1 MKISTHIKDGKATLT
16 RGTANE
22 KDVAQK
28 RHASSYPSSS
38 ASSSVSSP
46 LSSPPSSSASV
57 GVSSQLS
64 SPPSSSASVGVS
76 PQYRAPI
83 KHNMHRRK
91 TGHDYSRPG
100 AYLITVETTD
110 RQRLLGTLQGDSPNT
125 AQIAPT
131 TLGETVIAEFR
142 AIERKVQES
151 AGCQVQVLQYQLM
164 PDHFHGI
171 LYIREQ
177 LPQGWH
183 LGKIIGAWKGACSRA
198 YWEASSSSALSSV
211 SSQLSSPP
219 SSSALSS
226 VSSPLSSPP
235 PSSDSSSVSSPLS
248 SPPSSSA
255 SVGVSPQER
264 SPLFS
269 AGYNDRPLTA
279 PGQLQ
284 GWISYLRDNPRRL
297 WLKHHYPDRLRK
309 VYNFTIGDSQ
319 TRYTAVG
326 NTFLLK
332 YPERQQVRCHRN
344 LTEEQIHNEVN
355 HYLHIARTGV
365 VLVSPF
371 ISPAEKAVYEACYKE
386 QLPMVRLVKRAL
398 DGKFVYPQGR
408 DFDACAQGFLVVLAP
423 FATGSENAAD
433 LRISRT
439 QCLTLNDCAAELA
452 SSVSRRISDEYN
464 GYVPQQISP

>member
-1 MKISTHIKDGKATLT
+1 M
-16 RGTANE
+16 
-22 KDVAQK
+22 
-28 RHASSYPSSS
+28 
-38 ASSSVSSP
+38 
-46 LSSPPSSSASV
+46 
-57 GVSSQLS
+57 
-64 SPPSSSASVGVS
+64 
-76 PQYRAPI
+76 
-83 KHNMHRRK
+83 
-91 TGHDYSRPG
+91 
-100 AYLITVETTD
+100 
-110 RQRLLGTLQGDSPNT
+110 
-125 AQIAPT
+125 
-131 TLGETVIAEFR
+131 
-142 AIERKVQES
+142 
-151 AGCQVQVLQYQLM
+151 
-164 PDHFHGI
+164 
-171 LYIREQ
+171 
-177 LPQGWH
+177 
-183 LGKIIGAWKGACSRA
+183 
-198 YWEASSSSALSSV
+198 
-211 SSQLSSPP
+211 
-219 SSSALSS
+219 
-226 VSSPLSSPP
+226 
-235 PSSDSSSVSSPLS
+235 
-248 SPPSSSA
+248 
-255 SVGVSPQER
+255 GVSPQER

-398 DGKFVYPQGR
+398 NGKFVYPQGR

-452 SSVSRRISDEYN
+452 SSDSRRISDEYN

>member
-38 ASSSVSSP
+38 ASVGVSPPLSSPPSSSASVGIRSPLSSPLSSSASVDVSTP

-57 GVSSQLS
+57 GVRS
-64 SPPSSSASVGVS
+64 
-76 PQYRAPI
+76 QYRAPI

-198 YWEASSSSALSSV
+198 YWEASPSSA
-211 SSQLSSPP
+211 
-219 SSSALSS
+219 
-226 VSSPLSSPP
+226 
-235 PSSDSSSVSSPLS
+235 SSSVSS
-248 SPPSSSA
+248 
-255 SVGVSPQER
+255 QER

>member
-38 ASSSVSSP
+38 V
-46 LSSPPSSSASV
+46 
-57 GVSSQLS
+57 
-64 SPPSSSASVGVS
+64 SVGVS
-76 PQYRAPI
+76 PQYHAPI

-142 AIERKVQES
+142 TIERKVQES

-198 YWEASSSSALSSV
+198 YWEASPSSV
-211 SSQLSSPP
+211 SS
-219 SSSALSS
+219 S
-226 VSSPLSSPP
+226 V
-235 PSSDSSSVSSPLS
+235 
-248 SPPSSSA
+248 
-255 SVGVSPQER
+255 
-264 SPLFS
+264 
-269 AGYNDRPLTA
+269 
-279 PGQLQ
+279 
-284 GWISYLRDNPRRL
+284 
-297 WLKHHYPDRLRK
+297 
-309 VYNFTIGDSQ
+309 
-319 TRYTAVG
+319 
-326 NTFLLK
+326 
-332 YPERQQVRCHRN
+332 
-344 LTEEQIHNEVN
+344 
-355 HYLHIARTGV
+355 
-365 VLVSPF
+365 
-371 ISPAEKAVYEACYKE
+371 
-386 QLPMVRLVKRAL
+386 
-398 DGKFVYPQGR
+398 
-408 DFDACAQGFLVVLAP
+408 
-423 FATGSENAAD
+423 
-433 LRISRT
+433 
-439 QCLTLNDCAAELA
+439 
-452 SSVSRRISDEYN
+452 SDEYN

>member
-28 RHASSYPSSS
+28 RHASSY
-38 ASSSVSSP
+38 
-46 LSSPPSSSASV
+46 
-57 GVSSQLS
+57 
-64 SPPSSSASVGVS
+64 PSSSASVGVS

-110 RQRLLGTLQGDSPNT
+110 RQRLLGTLQGDSSNT

-198 YWEASSSSALSSV
+198 YWEASPSSASSSV

-219 SSSALSS
+219 SSSAL
-226 VSSPLSSPP
+226 
-235 PSSDSSSVSSPLS
+235 SSVSSPLS

-269 AGYNDRPLTA
+269 AGYNDRPLTK

-355 HYLHIARTGV
+355 HYLHIARRGV

-439 QCLTLNDCAAELA
+439 QCLTLNECAAELA

>member
-1 MKISTHIKDGKATLT
+1 MKISTHIKEGKATLT

-28 RHASSYPSSS
+28 GHASSYPSSS
-38 ASSSVSSP
+38 ASSSASSP

-57 GVSSQLS
+57 DVSSPLS

-110 RQRLLGTLQGDSPNT
+110 RQRLLGTLQGDSSNT

-198 YWEASSSSALSSV
+198 YWEASPSSASSSV

-219 SSSALSS
+219 SSSAL
-226 VSSPLSSPP
+226 
-235 PSSDSSSVSSPLS
+235 SSVSSPLS

>member
-1 MKISTHIKDGKATLT
+1 MKIDEIHIKDGNATLK
-16 RGTANE
+16 RGAANE
-22 KDVAQK
+22 NNQT
-28 RHASSYPSSS
+28 
-38 ASSSVSSP
+38 
-46 LSSPPSSSASV
+46 
-57 GVSSQLS
+57 
-64 SPPSSSASVGVS
+64 SSASVGVS

-91 TGHDYSRPG
+91 AGHDYARPG

-110 RQRLLGTLQGDSPNT
+110 RQRLLGSLQGDSPDM
-125 AQIAPT
+125 AQILPT
-131 TLGETVIAEFR
+131 TLGEAVIAEFR
-142 AIERKVQES
+142 AIEKKVQE
-151 AGCQVQVLQYQLM
+151 ATGCQVQVLQYQLM

-177 LPQGWH
+177 LPEGWH

-198 YWEASSSSALSSV
+198 YWETSPSSASSSV
-211 SSQLSSPP
+211 SSQERP
-219 SSSALSS
+219 S
-226 VSSPLSSPP
+226 
-235 PSSDSSSVSSPLS
+235 
-248 SPPSSSA
+248 
-255 SVGVSPQER
+255 
-264 SPLFS
+264 LFS
-269 AGYNDRPLTA
+269 KGYNDRPLLA

-284 GWISYLRDNPRRL
+284 GWIAYLRDNPRRL

-309 VYNFTIGDSQ
+309 EYNFTIGDSQ

-326 NTFLLK
+326 NTFLLT

-344 LTEEQIHNEVN
+344 LTEEQVQNEVE

-386 QLPMVRLVKRAL
+386 HLPMVRLVKRAL
-398 DGKFVYPQGR
+398 DGKFIYPQGR
-408 DFDACAQGFLVVLAP
+408 DFDACVQGFLVVLAP
-423 FATGSENAAD
+423 FATGSEEAAD

-452 SSVSRRISDEYN
+452 SSVSRRVSDEYN
-464 GYVPQQISP
+464 GYVPKQEKNAEDTITK

>member
-28 RHASSYPSSS
+28 RHASSPPSSS
-38 ASSSVSSP
+38 ASVDVRSP
-46 LSSPPSSSASV
+46 LSSPLSSSASV
-57 GVSSQLS
+57 GVST
-64 SPPSSSASVGVS
+64 P
-76 PQYRAPI
+76 YRAPI

-198 YWEASSSSALSSV
+198 YWEAS
-211 SSQLSSPP
+211 P
-219 SSSALSS
+219 
-226 VSSPLSSPP
+226 
-235 PSSDSSSVSSPLS
+235 
-248 SPPSSSA
+248 SSA

-439 QCLTLNDCAAELA
+439 QCLTLNDCAAELT

>member
-1 MKISTHIKDGKATLT
+1 MGTQHNNMKISTHIKDGKATLT

-22 KDVAQK
+22 KDVVQK

-38 ASSSVSSP
+38 ASVGVSP
-46 LSSPPSSSASV
+46 QLSSPPSSSASV
-57 GVSSQLS
+57 DVSSPLS

-142 AIERKVQES
+142 AIERKVQEA

-198 YWEASSSSALSSV
+198 YWEASPSSA
-211 SSQLSSPP
+211 
-219 SSSALSS
+219 
-226 VSSPLSSPP
+226 
-235 PSSDSSSVSSPLS
+235 SSSVSSPLS

-255 SVGVSPQER
+255 FVGVSSPLSSPPSSSASVGISPQER

-269 AGYNDRPLTA
+269 TGYNDRPLTA

-452 SSVSRRISDEYN
+452 SSASRRISDEYN

>member
-1 MKISTHIKDGKATLT
+1 MGTQHNNMKISTHIKDGKATLT

-22 KDVAQK
+22 KDVVQK

-38 ASSSVSSP
+38 AFVGVSSP
-46 LSSPPSSSASV
+46 LSSYPSSSASV
-57 GVSSQLS
+57 DVSSPLS

-198 YWEASSSSALSSV
+198 YWEASPSSA
-211 SSQLSSPP
+211 
-219 SSSALSS
+219 
-226 VSSPLSSPP
+226 
-235 PSSDSSSVSSPLS
+235 SSSVSSPLS

-255 SVGVSPQER
+255 FVGVSPQER

-269 AGYNDRPLTA
+269 TGYNDRPLTA

-344 LTEEQIHNEVN
+344 LTAEQIHNEVN

-423 FATGSENAAD
+423 FATGNENAAD

>member
-1 MKISTHIKDGKATLT
+1 MQAIWHSANMKISTHIKDGKATLT

-38 ASSSVSSP
+38 AS
-46 LSSPPSSSASV
+46 V
-57 GVSSQLS
+57 GVSSPLS

-198 YWEASSSSALSSV
+198 YWEASPSPASSSV
-211 SSQLSSPP
+211 SSQLLSPP
-219 SSSALSS
+219 SSSA
-226 VSSPLSSPP
+226 
-235 PSSDSSSVSSPLS
+235 SSSVSSPLS

-355 HYLHIARTGV
+355 HYLHIARRGV

>member
-28 RHASSYPSSS
+28 RHASSY
-38 ASSSVSSP
+38 
-46 LSSPPSSSASV
+46 
-57 GVSSQLS
+57 
-64 SPPSSSASVGVS
+64 PSSSASVGVS

-198 YWEASSSSALSSV
+198 YWEASPSSASSSISP
-211 SSQLSSPP
+211 QLSSH
-219 SSSALSS
+219 
-226 VSSPLSSPP
+226 
-235 PSSDSSSVSSPLS
+235 
-248 SPPSSSA
+248 PSSSA

-269 AGYNDRPLTA
+269 TGYNDRPLTA

-284 GWISYLRDNPRRL
+284 G
-297 WLKHHYPDRLRK
+297 
-309 VYNFTIGDSQ
+309 
-319 TRYTAVG
+319 
-326 NTFLLK
+326 
-332 YPERQQVRCHRN
+332 
-344 LTEEQIHNEVN
+344 
-355 HYLHIARTGV
+355 
-365 VLVSPF
+365 
-371 ISPAEKAVYEACYKE
+371 
-386 QLPMVRLVKRAL
+386 
-398 DGKFVYPQGR
+398 
-408 DFDACAQGFLVVLAP
+408 
-423 FATGSENAAD
+423 
-433 LRISRT
+433 
-439 QCLTLNDCAAELA
+439 
-452 SSVSRRISDEYN
+452 
-464 GYVPQQISP
+464 

>member
-38 ASSSVSSP
+38 AS
-46 LSSPPSSSASV
+46 V
-57 GVSSQLS
+57 GVRS
-64 SPPSSSASVGVS
+64 
-76 PQYRAPI
+76 QYRAPI

-110 RQRLLGTLQGDSPNT
+110 RQRLLGTLQGDSSNT

-198 YWEASSSSALSSV
+198 YWEASPSSASSSV

-219 SSSALSS
+219 SSSAL
-226 VSSPLSSPP
+226 
-235 PSSDSSSVSSPLS
+235 SSVSSPLS

-355 HYLHIARTGV
+355 HYLHIARRGV

-439 QCLTLNDCAAELA
+439 QCLTLNECAAELA

>member
-1 MKISTHIKDGKATLT
+1 MQFGTQHNNMKISTHIKDGKTTLT

-38 ASSSVSSP
+38 ASVGVSSP
-46 LSSPPSSSASV
+46 LSSPLSSSASV
-57 GVSSQLS
+57 GVST
-64 SPPSSSASVGVS
+64 P
-76 PQYRAPI
+76 YRAPI

-198 YWEASSSSALSSV
+198 YWEAS
-211 SSQLSSPP
+211 P
-219 SSSALSS
+219 
-226 VSSPLSSPP
+226 
-235 PSSDSSSVSSPLS
+235 
-248 SPPSSSA
+248 SSA
-255 SVGVSPQER
+255 SASISPQER

-408 DFDACAQGFLVVLAP
+408 DLDACAQGFLVVLAP

>member
-28 RHASSYPSSS
+28 RHASSYSSS
-38 ASSSVSSP
+38 LASVDVSSP
-46 LSSPPSSSASV
+46 
-57 GVSSQLS
+57 LS

-100 AYLITVETTD
+100 AYLITVETTN

-198 YWEASSSSALSSV
+198 YWEASPSSAS
-211 SSQLSSPP
+211 
-219 SSSALSS
+219 SS

-235 PSSDSSSVSSPLS
+235 SSSASVGVSSPLS

-355 HYLHIARTGV
+355 HYLHIARRGV

-398 DGKFVYPQGR
+398 DGKFVYLQGR

-423 FATGSENAAD
+423 FATGCENAAD

-452 SSVSRRISDEYN
+452 SSDSRRISDEYN

>member
-28 RHASSYPSSS
+28 RNASSY
-38 ASSSVSSP
+38 
-46 LSSPPSSSASV
+46 
-57 GVSSQLS
+57 
-64 SPPSSSASVGVS
+64 PSSSASVGVS

-198 YWEASSSSALSSV
+198 YWEAS
-211 SSQLSSPP
+211 P
-219 SSSALSS
+219 
-226 VSSPLSSPP
+226 
-235 PSSDSSSVSSPLS
+235 
-248 SPPSSSA
+248 SSA
-255 SVGVSPQER
+255 SSSVSPQER

-423 FATGSENAAD
+423 FATGSKNAAD

-452 SSVSRRISDEYN
+452 SSDSRRISDEYN

>member
-16 RGTANE
+16 RGTASE

-28 RHASSYPSSS
+28 RNASSYPSSS
-38 ASSSVSSP
+38 ASVDVST
-46 LSSPPSSSASV
+46 
-57 GVSSQLS
+57 
-64 SPPSSSASVGVS
+64 
-76 PQYRAPI
+76 QYRAPI

-198 YWEASSSSALSSV
+198 YWEAS
-211 SSQLSSPP
+211 P
-219 SSSALSS
+219 SSSA
-226 VSSPLSSPP
+226 
-235 PSSDSSSVSSPLS
+235 SSSVSSPLS

-255 SVGVSPQER
+255 SVGVSSQER

-452 SSVSRRISDEYN
+452 SSASRRISDEYN

>member
-28 RHASSYPSSS
+28 RHASSY
-38 ASSSVSSP
+38 
-46 LSSPPSSSASV
+46 
-57 GVSSQLS
+57 
-64 SPPSSSASVGVS
+64 PSSSASVGVS

-198 YWEASSSSALSSV
+198 YWEASPSSASSSV
-211 SSQLSSPP
+211 SPQLSSPP
-219 SSSALSS
+219 SSSASLG
-226 VSSPLSSPP
+226 
-235 PSSDSSSVSSPLS
+235 VSSPLS

-355 HYLHIARTGV
+355 HYLHIARRGV

>member
-1 MKISTHIKDGKATLT
+1 MQAIWHSANMKISTHIKDGKATLT

-28 RHASSYPSSS
+28 RNASSYPSSS
-38 ASSSVSSP
+38 ASVDVST
-46 LSSPPSSSASV
+46 
-57 GVSSQLS
+57 
-64 SPPSSSASVGVS
+64 
-76 PQYRAPI
+76 QYRAPI

-198 YWEASSSSALSSV
+198 YWEASPSSASSSV

-219 SSSALSS
+219 S
-226 VSSPLSSPP
+226 
-235 PSSDSSSVSSPLS
+235 SSDSSSVSSPLS

-269 AGYNDRPLTA
+269 TGYNDRPLTA

>member
-1 MKISTHIKDGKATLT
+1 MQAIWHSANMKISTHIKDGKATLT

-219 SSSALSS
+219 SSSA
-226 VSSPLSSPP
+226 
-235 PSSDSSSVSSPLS
+235 
-248 SPPSSSA
+248 

-355 HYLHIARTGV
+355 LYLHIARTGV

>member
-28 RHASSYPSSS
+28 RHASSY
-38 ASSSVSSP
+38 
-46 LSSPPSSSASV
+46 
-57 GVSSQLS
+57 
-64 SPPSSSASVGVS
+64 PSSSASVGVS

-110 RQRLLGTLQGDSPNT
+110 RQRLLGTLQGDSSNT

-198 YWEASSSSALSSV
+198 YWEASPSSASSSV

-219 SSSALSS
+219 SSSAL
-226 VSSPLSSPP
+226 
-235 PSSDSSSVSSPLS
+235 SSVSSPLS

-355 HYLHIARTGV
+355 HYLHIARRGV

-439 QCLTLNDCAAELA
+439 QCLTLNECAAELA

>member
-22 KDVAQK
+22 KDVVQK

-38 ASSSVSSP
+38 ASVGVSSP
-46 LSSPPSSSASV
+46 LSSPPSSLA
-57 GVSSQLS
+57 
-64 SPPSSSASVGVS
+64 PVGVS

-198 YWEASSSSALSSV
+198 YWEAS
-211 SSQLSSPP
+211 P
-219 SSSALSS
+219 
-226 VSSPLSSPP
+226 
-235 PSSDSSSVSSPLS
+235 
-248 SPPSSSA
+248 SSA
-255 SVGVSPQER
+255 SSSVSPQER

-355 HYLHIARTGV
+355 HYLHIARRGV

-423 FATGSENAAD
+423 FTTGSENAAD

>member
-110 RQRLLGTLQGDSPNT
+110 RQRLLGTLQGDSSNT

-198 YWEASSSSALSSV
+198 YWEASPSSASSSV

-219 SSSALSS
+219 SSSAL
-226 VSSPLSSPP
+226 
-235 PSSDSSSVSSPLS
+235 SSVSSPLS

-344 LTEEQIHNEVN
+344 LTEQQIHNEVN

-371 ISPAEKAVYEACYKE
+371 ISPAEKTVYEACYKE

-439 QCLTLNDCAAELA
+439 QCLTLNECAAELA

>member
-1 MKISTHIKDGKATLT
+1 MKISTHIKDGKTTLT

-46 LSSPPSSSASV
+46 LSSYPSSSASV
-57 GVSSQLS
+57 GVSSPLS
-64 SPPSSSASVGVS
+64 SPPSSSASVG
-76 PQYRAPI
+76 
-83 KHNMHRRK
+83 
-91 TGHDYSRPG
+91 
-100 AYLITVETTD
+100 
-110 RQRLLGTLQGDSPNT
+110 
-125 AQIAPT
+125 
-131 TLGETVIAEFR
+131 
-142 AIERKVQES
+142 
-151 AGCQVQVLQYQLM
+151 
-164 PDHFHGI
+164 
-171 LYIREQ
+171 
-177 LPQGWH
+177 
-183 LGKIIGAWKGACSRA
+183 
-198 YWEASSSSALSSV
+198 
-211 SSQLSSPP
+211 
-219 SSSALSS
+219 
-226 VSSPLSSPP
+226 
-235 PSSDSSSVSSPLS
+235 VSSPLS

-269 AGYNDRPLTA
+269 TGYNDRPLTA

-284 GWISYLRDNPRRL
+284 GWISYLRDNPLRL
-297 WLKHHYPDRLRK
+297 WLKHHYPDRLRN

-452 SSVSRRISDEYN
+452 SSASRRISDEYN

>member
-38 ASSSVSSP
+38 AS
-46 LSSPPSSSASV
+46 V
-57 GVSSQLS
+57 GVSSPLS

-198 YWEASSSSALSSV
+198 YWEASPSSASSGG
-211 SSQLSSPP
+211 SQPLSSPP
-219 SSSALSS
+219 SSSAS
-226 VSSPLSSPP
+226 VGVSPPLSSPP
-235 PSSDSSSVSSPLS
+235 P
-248 SPPSSSA
+248 SSA

-269 AGYNDRPLTA
+269 TGYNDRPLTA

-452 SSVSRRISDEYN
+452 SSASRRISDEYN

>member
-1 MKISTHIKDGKATLT
+1 MQAIWHSANMKISTHIKDGKATLT

-38 ASSSVSSP
+38 AS
-46 LSSPPSSSASV
+46 V
-57 GVSSQLS
+57 GVSSPLS

-125 AQIAPT
+125 ARIAPT

-198 YWEASSSSALSSV
+198 YWEASPSPASSSV
-211 SSQLSSPP
+211 SSQLLSPP
-219 SSSALSS
+219 SSSA
-226 VSSPLSSPP
+226 
-235 PSSDSSSVSSPLS
+235 SSSVSSPLS
-248 SPPSSSA
+248 SPPSSSASSSVSSPLSSPPPSSA

-355 HYLHIARTGV
+355 HYLHIARRGV

-452 SSVSRRISDEYN
+452 SSASRRISDEYN

>member
-1 MKISTHIKDGKATLT
+1 MKISTLIKDGKATLT

-38 ASSSVSSP
+38 AF
-46 LSSPPSSSASV
+46 V
-57 GVSSQLS
+57 GVSSPLS

-131 TLGETVIAEFR
+131 TLGETVIAESR

-198 YWEASSSSALSSV
+198 YWEASPSSAL
-211 SSQLSSPP
+211 
-219 SSSALSS
+219 
-226 VSSPLSSPP
+226 
-235 PSSDSSSVSSPLS
+235 SSVSSPLS

-386 QLPMVRLVKRAL
+386 QLPMVLLVKRAL

-423 FATGSENAAD
+423 FATGCENAAD

-439 QCLTLNDCAAELA
+439 QCLTLNECAAELA
-452 SSVSRRISDEYN
+452 SSDSHRISDEYN

>member
-1 MKISTHIKDGKATLT
+1 
-16 RGTANE
+16 
-22 KDVAQK
+22 
-28 RHASSYPSSS
+28 
-38 ASSSVSSP
+38 
-46 LSSPPSSSASV
+46 
-57 GVSSQLS
+57 
-64 SPPSSSASVGVS
+64 
-76 PQYRAPI
+76 
-83 KHNMHRRK
+83 
-91 TGHDYSRPG
+91 
-100 AYLITVETTD
+100 
-110 RQRLLGTLQGDSPNT
+110 
-125 AQIAPT
+125 
-131 TLGETVIAEFR
+131 
-142 AIERKVQES
+142 
-151 AGCQVQVLQYQLM
+151 M

-198 YWEASSSSALSSV
+198 YWEASSSSA
-211 SSQLSSPP
+211 
-219 SSSALSS
+219 
-226 VSSPLSSPP
+226 
-235 PSSDSSSVSSPLS
+235 SSSVSSPLS

-386 QLPMVRLVKRAL
+386 KLRMIRIVNRGL
-398 DGKFVYPQGR
+398 DGQFIYPSGR
-408 DFDACAQGFLVVLAP
+408 DLKGCSDGFLLILAP
-423 FATGSENAAD
+423 YTDYSPETAATRISRSQCLDMNAYAAD
-433 LRISRT
+433 LSTIIA
-439 QCLTLNDCAAELA
+439 LTHDAHNK
-452 SSVSRRISDEYN
+452 
-464 GYVPQQISP
+464 

>member
-1 MKISTHIKDGKATLT
+1 MKISIHIKDGKTTLT

-28 RHASSYPSSS
+28 GHASSYPSSS
-38 ASSSVSSP
+38 ASSSASSP

-57 GVSSQLS
+57 DVSSPLS

-198 YWEASSSSALSSV
+198 YWEASPSSASSSV

-219 SSSALSS
+219 SSSAL
-226 VSSPLSSPP
+226 
-235 PSSDSSSVSSPLS
+235 SSVSSPLS

-355 HYLHIARTGV
+355 LYLHIARTGV

-439 QCLTLNDCAAELA
+439 QCLTLNECAAELA

>member
-1 MKISTHIKDGKATLT
+1 MKISIHIKDGKATLT

-28 RHASSYPSSS
+28 GHASSYPSSS
-38 ASSSVSSP
+38 AS
-46 LSSPPSSSASV
+46 V
-57 GVSSQLS
+57 GVST
-64 SPPSSSASVGVS
+64 P
-76 PQYRAPI
+76 YRAPI

-198 YWEASSSSALSSV
+198 YWEASPSSA
-211 SSQLSSPP
+211 
-219 SSSALSS
+219 
-226 VSSPLSSPP
+226 
-235 PSSDSSSVSSPLS
+235 SSSVSS
-248 SPPSSSA
+248 
-255 SVGVSPQER
+255 QER

-269 AGYNDRPLTA
+269 TGYNDRPLTA

-284 GWISYLRDNPRRL
+284 GWISYLRDNQRRL

-355 HYLHIARTGV
+355 HYLHIARRGV

-386 QLPMVRLVKRAL
+386 QLPMVRHVKRAL

-408 DFDACAQGFLVVLAP
+408 DFDACAQGFLVVLVP

>member
-28 RHASSYPSSS
+28 RHASSY
-38 ASSSVSSP
+38 
-46 LSSPPSSSASV
+46 
-57 GVSSQLS
+57 
-64 SPPSSSASVGVS
+64 PSSSASVGVS

-110 RQRLLGTLQGDSPNT
+110 RQRLLGTLQGDSSNT

-198 YWEASSSSALSSV
+198 YWEASPSSASSSV

-219 SSSALSS
+219 SSSAL
-226 VSSPLSSPP
+226 
-235 PSSDSSSVSSPLS
+235 SSVSSPLS

-433 LRISRT
+433 LRISR
-439 QCLTLNDCAAELA
+439 AAELA

>member
-38 ASSSVSSP
+38 ASVGVSP
-46 LSSPPSSSASV
+46 QLSSYPSSSASV

-64 SPPSSSASVGVS
+64 SPTSSSASVGVS
-76 PQYRAPI
+76 TQYRAPI

-110 RQRLLGTLQGDSPNT
+110 RQRLFGTLQGDSPNT

-198 YWEASSSSALSSV
+198 YWEASPSSA
-211 SSQLSSPP
+211 
-219 SSSALSS
+219 
-226 VSSPLSSPP
+226 
-235 PSSDSSSVSSPLS
+235 SSSVSSPLS

-255 SVGVSPQER
+255 SVGVSSQLSSPPPSSASVGVSTQER

-371 ISPAEKAVYEACYKE
+371 ISPAEKAVFEACYKE